1 MPDGYRQRVVERVFV
16 SEENPFENFTPESL
30 RNRGTAK
37 WTYFEPDVLAA
48 WIAEMDFPAA
58 PPVLAAITDAV
69 NRQEFG
75 YPPRDADT
83 GLPDAVAEWS
93 KNSYRWTIDPDRVHI
108 LPDVLHGVGLAI
120 EFFSEPDSPVL
131 LPTPAYMPFFE
142 VPKVVGRPITEVPMA
157 VRDGRYSLDL
167 DAIDRAF
174 ADGAGVM
181 ILCHPYN
188 PVGRAFTR
196 EELQA
201 LSTVVAR
208 HGARVVSDEIHAPL
222 TYEGTHIPYASVN
235 AEAAAHTITV
245 TSASKAWNLPGLQC
259 AQLITSNAA
268 DEERWDGI
276 SMMKTHG
283 ASTIGIRANVAA
295 YRDGG
300 PWLTQAMSYLD
311 GNRRLIGELLS
322 EYLPEVRYRMP
333 EATYFAWLDCRE
345 LGLDTEPGT
354 FFLEHARVATS
365 PGPPFGEPAT
375 GFVRFNFAT
384 SRSLLEQAVKAMAA
398 AARNR

>member
-1 MPDGYRQRVVERVFV
+1 MPDICQQSMVETVFV
-16 SEENPFENFTPESL
+16 AEENQFENFTLESL

-75 YPPRDADT
+75 YPARDADT
-83 GLPDAVAEWS
+83 GLPDALAAWS
-93 KNSYRWTIDPDRVHI
+93 RDRYGWAIDPDRVHI
-108 LPDVLHGVGLAI
+108 LPDVLRGVELAI

-142 VPKVVGRPITEVPMA
+142 VPTVVGRRTVEVPLA
-157 VRDGRYSLDL
+157 ERDGRYSFDL

-174 ADGAGVM
+174 AGGAGSM
-181 ILCHPYN
+181 ILCQPYN
-188 PVGRAFTR
+188 PLGRAFTR

-208 HGARVVSDEIHAPL
+208 HGARVVSDEIHGPL
-222 TYEGTHIPYASVN
+222 TYESRHVPYASVN
-235 AEAAAHTITV
+235 DEAAAHTITV
-245 TSASKAWNLPGLQC
+245 TSASKAWNLPGLKC

-268 DEERWDGI
+268 DEERWRRI
-276 SMMKTHG
+276 SLMKTHG

-295 YRDGG
+295 FRDGG
-300 PWLTQAMSYLD
+300 PWLAEAMTYLG
-311 GNRRLIGELLS
+311 GNRRLIGELLA
-322 EYLPEVRYRMP
+322 EHLPEVRYRMP
-333 EATYFAWLDCRE
+333 EATYFAWLDCRG
-345 LGLDTEPGT
+345 LDLDTEPGT
-354 FFLEHARVATS
+354 YFLEHARVATS

-398 AARNR
+398 AVRDR